1 MSVKRKT
8 PPALAEVIMNRQ
20 PETIAWIE
28 EKIRVKGLPVDQQAE
43 HIQRQTLGEMAAF
56 MDGYNACLE
65 EVMHRFNC
73 YAGFHHYG
81 EPTVTPQSSPGTVP
95 GTVRYQVSES
105 HPQYRPWRKLYYTNG
120 IAKK

>member
-8 PPALAEVIMNRQ
+8 PPALADVIMHRQ
-20 PETIAWIE
+20 PETLAWIE
-28 EKIRVKGLPVDQQAE
+28 EKMRVKGLPVDQQAE

-73 YAGFHHYG
+73 YAGFMYAG
-81 EPTVTPQSSPGTVP
+81 PRQRVGGV
-95 GTVRYQVSES
+95 ES
-105 HPQYRPWRKLYYTNG
+105 RRSVGPDDTSYREWRRLYYTNG

>member
-8 PPALAEVIMNRQ
+8 PPALAEVIMHRQ
-20 PETIAWIE
+20 PEVLNWIE
-28 EKIRVKGLPVDQQAE
+28 EKMRVKTLPTDQQAE
-43 HIQRQTLGEMAAF
+43 HVQKQTVGEMVAY

-73 YAGFHHYG
+73 YAGFMYAG
-81 EPTVTPQSSPGTVP
+81 PRQRVGGV
-95 GTVRYQVSES
+95 ES
-105 HPQYRPWRKLYYTNG
+105 RRSVGPDDTSYREWRRLYYTNG